1 MKAVVF
7 TSPRNITVQQVPEP
21 VCGADEVIVKVATSG
36 ICGTDLHIYNG
47 EYMGE
52 FPLIP
57 GHEFSG
63 SIVEVGRDI
72 DYLNVGDRVAPD
84 PNIFCNH
91 CEFCRNDQ
99 GNHCRNWRGVGITRA
114 GAFAEYVAVP
124 ARVCYPVPDSLTDA
138 QAAFIEPLAC
148 VAYALRR
155 IRVGPADKVLILGA
169 GPMGLLLVQA
179 LRNSGASQVVVV
191 EKQPQRL
198 SLATTMGAAL
208 AVEAGPH
215 QAAQLRDVAS
225 LGFDIVIDAT
235 GVPAVIEGAF
245 AYLRPR
251 GQYLQFGVAPMN
263 SSARI
268 DPYQI
273 FKNDWTIMGSFAVCY
288 SFGPAIEWLANGVI
302 DIAPLVSHT
311 VPVDEFAD
319 VFALFG
325 KGQTLKAH
333 IRMDSHEIAAS

>member
-7 TSPRNITVQQVPEP
+7 QNPRSISIQQAPDP
-21 VCGADEVIVKVATSG
+21 VCGADEVIIKVATSG

-63 SIVEVGRDI
+63 IVVEAGKDV
-72 DYLNVGDRVAPD
+72 DYLKVGDRVAPD

-99 GNHCRNWRGVGITRA
+99 GNHCLNWRGVGITHA
-114 GAFAEYVAVP
+114 GGFAEYVAVP
-124 ARVCYPVPDSLTDA
+124 ARICYPVPETLTDA

-148 VAYALRR
+148 VVYALRR
-155 IRVGPADKVLILGA
+155 MRVGPADKVLILGA

-198 SLATTMGAAL
+198 ALAKTMGAAL
-208 AVEAGPH
+208 AVEAGP
-215 QAAQLRDVAS
+215 QQTAQLHDVAPF
-225 LGFDIVIDAT
+225 GFDIVIDAT

-245 AYLRPR
+245 AHLKPR
-251 GQYLQFGVAPMN
+251 GQYLQFGVTPMDA
-263 SSARI
+263 SVRI
-268 DPYQI
+268 NPYQI
-273 FKNDWTIMGSFAVCY
+273 FKNDWTIVGSFAVCY
-288 SFGPAIEWLANGVI
+288 SFEPAIAWLASGVI

-311 VPVDEFAD
+311 VPIDDFAE

-333 IRMDSHEIAAS
+333 IRMDDHEPAAA

>member
-7 TSPRNITVQQVPEP
+7 EQPKSLSIQQVPDP
-21 VCGADEVIVKVATSG
+21 ICGPDEVIVRVATSG
-36 ICGTDLHIYNG
+36 ICGTDLHIYKG

-52 FPLIP
+52 YPLIP

-63 SIVEVGRDI
+63 VVVEIGKDV
-72 DYLNVGDRVAPD
+72 DYLKVGDRVAPD

-99 GNHCRNWRGVGITRA
+99 GNHCLNWRGVGITRA
-114 GAFAEYVAVP
+114 GGFSEYVAVP
-124 ARVCYPVPDSLTDA
+124 ARVCYPVPESLNDA

-155 IRVGPADKVLILGA
+155 VRVGPADKVLILGA

-198 SLATTMGAAL
+198 ALAATMGAAL
-208 AVEAGPH
+208 TVEAGPD
-215 QAAQLRDVAS
+215 QAEQLRDVAPF
-225 LGFDIVIDAT
+225 GFDIVIDAT
-235 GVPAVIEGAF
+235 GVPVVIEGAF
-245 AYLRPR
+245 AYLKPR
-251 GQYLQFGVAPMN
+251 GQYLQFGVTPMD
-263 SSARI
+263 AVVRI
-268 DPYQI
+268 NPYQI
-273 FKNDWTIMGSFAVCY
+273 FKNDWTIIGSFAVCY
-288 SFGPAIEWLANGVI
+288 SFEPAIAWLANGVI

-311 VPVDEFAD
+311 VSIDEFAD
-319 VFALFG
+319 VFAKFD

-333 IRMDSHEIAAS
+333 IRMDDHESASA